1 MWKLPRGGDTPEASR
16 SARQTEGTMLCDFWE
31 QKEKEK
37 RKPALELTLI
47 LHVFFWGGCGLGNGE
62 PIANLD
68 KIILHQVVRK
78 MLQKSSKP
86 RKSI

>member
-1 MWKLPRGGDTPEASR
+1 MWKLPRGSDTPEASR

-47 LHVFFWGGCGLGNGE
+47 LHVFFWGGIWFRQWRADRKFGQDY
-62 PIANLD
+62 IAP
-68 KIILHQVVRK
+68 
-78 MLQKSSKP
+78 SCSKNVT
-86 RKSI
+86 KK